1 MDQAAE
7 SLDEA
12 TACLHEYMGR
22 LDSTSVLVDG
32 GTYLTDKGTRILDSA
47 TESLDYGSQC
57 MPRMAK
63 FTHGHFGFGI
73 RFLLDDA
80 RENGV
85 PKLRIS
91 VPSREN
97 HGSVP
102 V

>member
-1 MDQAAE
+1 MRKI
-7 SLDEA
+7 
-12 TACLHEYMGR
+12 H
-22 LDSTSVLVDG
+22 TSVLVDG

-63 FTHGHFGFGI
+63 FTHGHFGFGV